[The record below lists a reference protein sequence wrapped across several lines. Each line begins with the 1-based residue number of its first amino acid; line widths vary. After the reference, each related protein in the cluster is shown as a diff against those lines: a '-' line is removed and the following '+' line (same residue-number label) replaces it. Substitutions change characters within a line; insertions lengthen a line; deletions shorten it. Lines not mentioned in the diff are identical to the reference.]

1 MVNSQLVP
9 QEKCP
14 NDFLF
19 KFPFNFGLQWHPSYP
34 PPYFPFNILNTC
46 LVGVIKNVGRV
57 RHFLFITKNISQ
69 FDFNFPW
76 DQEANADCS
85 TDLPENNFGQPF
97 AIPKA
102 VIVGGQV
109 PPGNEEDS
117 RFVIKL
123 FRLTK
128 LAVTLN
134 LRLCLPVYFHLF
146 VFHLQVIL
154 FIASAISSQPVLV
167 IIFIWFTFTVLR
179 LPQEHELSQGNS
191 QYHCSKRNTNIVL
204 IFNSKTFTSESYG
217 THLSSAIHLLP
228 ACRATQIDSWTAIP
242 TCRIVVMWFNCL
254 FISWMFMFHVQ
265 HKKGYKI
272 WSSLVWW

>member
-1 MVNSQLVP
+1 MVNIQLVP

-76 DQEANADCS
+76 DQKANADCS

-109 PPGNEEDS
+109 PPRRE
-117 RFVIKL
+117 
-123 FRLTK
+123 TK
-128 LAVTLN
+128 
-134 LRLCLPVYFHLF
+134 RIH
-146 VFHLQVIL
+146 
-154 FIASAISSQPVLV
+154 VL
-167 IIFIWFTFTVLR
+167 L
-179 LPQEHELSQGNS
+179 
-191 QYHCSKRNTNIVL
+191 
-204 IFNSKTFTSESYG
+204 
-217 THLSSAIHLLP
+217 
-228 ACRATQIDSWTAIP
+228 
-242 TCRIVVMWFNCL
+242 
-254 FISWMFMFHVQ
+254 
-265 HKKGYKI
+265 
-272 WSSLVWW
+272 